1 MIEVFFWP
9 TGNGK
14 KVIILL
20 EECGLPYKI
29 RPVNIGRGDQFEAD
43 FLKIAPNN
51 RMPAIVD
58 HEPMGGG
65 APISIFESGAI
76 MSYIAEKAGKFWP
89 QEPHKKYDVAQW
101 LYWQTGNQGPKMG
114 EQGNF
119 ARAAQNPEKN
129 GDLHYALKRFGDE
142 VHRLY
147 GVMNLGLH
155 GKEWLAAG
163 EYTIADMICY
173 PWSVS
178 WKMRQIDIE
187 EFPNVKRWLAAMEAR
202 PAVQKAMAMGPE
214 FREDPAT
221 ITPEEQA
228 RRAGILANQRAQPVP
243 QAWLTAAE

>member
-1 MIEVFFWP
+1 MIEVYFWP

-29 RPVNIGRGDQFEAD
+29 RPVNIGRGDQFEPD
-43 FLKIAPNN
+43 YLKIAPNN
-51 RMPAIVD
+51 RMPAIVY
-58 HEPMGGG
+58 HEPLGGG
-65 APISIFESGAI
+65 APLAIFESGAI

-89 QEPHKKYDVAQW
+89 QEPHKKYEVAQW

-119 ARAAQNPEKN
+119 ARAAQNPEN
-129 GDLHYALKRFGDE
+129 GDLRYALKRFGNE

-155 GKEWLAAG
+155 NKEWLAAG

-173 PWSVS
+173 PWSTS

-202 PAVQKAMAMGPE
+202 PAVAKAMAMGPE
-214 FREDPAT
+214 FREDPAS
-221 ITPEEQA
+221 ITEQERA
-228 RRAGILANQRAQPVP
+228 RRAGIMANQRAQPIP
-243 QAWLTAAE
+243 AAWTAAAE

>member
-1 MIEVFFWP
+1 MIEVYFWP

-29 RPVNIGRGDQFEAD
+29 RPVNIGRGDQFEPD
-43 FLKIAPNN
+43 YLKIAPNN

-65 APISIFESGAI
+65 APLAIFESGAI

-89 QEPHKKYDVAQW
+89 QEPHKKYEVAQW

-119 ARAAQNPEKN
+119 ARAAQNPEN
-129 GDLHYALKRFGDE
+129 GDLHYALKRFGNE

-155 GKEWLAAG
+155 NKEWLAAG

-173 PWSVS
+173 PWSTS

-202 PAVQKAMAMGPE
+202 PAVAKAMAMGPE
-214 FREDPAT
+214 FREDPAS
-221 ITPEEQA
+221 ITEQERA
-228 RRAGILANQRAQPVP
+228 RRAGIMANQRAQPIP
-243 QAWLTAAE
+243 AAWTAAAE